1 MSQRIEQKG
10 AKIELG
16 YWAIRGLA
24 QPIRFL
30 LAYAE
35 VPFNDTRYGLR
46 PDGTPV
52 ADELKDWQD
61 VRGTLGLAFPNLPYL
76 IDSRGKAEVRVTQ
89 SNSVMRYLARSF
101 GLYGDSESDRVM
113 IDILQDEAYDL
124 RNQIV
129 KTAYTPEE
137 GFEKALAEFTAT
149 AVPRYLDGFERHL
162 AARGESPHF
171 VGSRI
176 SHVDFIL
183 YELVWQTSV
192 MVPGSVTRAHR
203 PRLHAFIE
211 AFAKIP
217 SIAAYMARDTY
228 IERPINSESAS
239 FK

>member
-1 MSQRIEQKG
+1 MAQRIEQKG

-24 QPIRFL
+24 QPIRLL
-30 LAYAE
+30 LAFVE
-35 VPFNDTRYGLR
+35 VPFSETRFGLN

-52 ADELKDWQD
+52 ADEMTDWYD
-61 VRGTLGLAFPNLPYL
+61 VRGTLNVPFPNLPYL
-76 IDSRGKAEVRVTQ
+76 IDARGKPEVRVTQ
-89 SNSVMRYLARSF
+89 SNSVIRYLARSF
-101 GLYGDSESDRVM
+101 KLYGDTESERVT

-129 KTAYTPEE
+129 KTAYAPQAE
-137 GFEKALAEFTAT
+137 FEKALADFTAN
-149 AVPRYLDGFERHL
+149 AVPRYLDGFERYL
-162 AARGESPHF
+162 TSRGISSHF

-192 MVPGSVTRAHR
+192 MVPGSVTRTHR

-211 AFAKIP
+211 AFPKIP
-217 SIAAYMARDTY
+217 PIAAHMALSTY